1 MQKNEFVLADS
12 LLIKICEMFFNSF
25 TVEVYHV

>member
-1 MQKNEFVLADS
+1 VGSEMCIRDRLT
-12 LLIKICEMFFNSF
+12 KICEMFFNSF